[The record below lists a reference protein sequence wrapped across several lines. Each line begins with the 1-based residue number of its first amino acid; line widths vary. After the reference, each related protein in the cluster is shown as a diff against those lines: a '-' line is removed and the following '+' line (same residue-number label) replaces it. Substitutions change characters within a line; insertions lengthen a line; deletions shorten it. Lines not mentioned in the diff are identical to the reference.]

1 MLQDVDMV
9 PFSEGP
15 CDPEPD
21 VTCESS
27 NVTGGSPSVTC
38 ESSNVIGG
46 SPSVTCESSIV
57 IGGSPSVTCESSDVT
72 CESSDVTCE
81 SSNVTGGSPSVT
93 CESSDVTCESSIVIG
108 GSPSVTCESSDVT
121 CESSDVTCESS
132 NVTGGSPSVTCESSD
147 VTCESSIVIGGSP
160 SVTCESSDV
169 TCESLNVT
177 LLTSQHVNEKL
188 LDVDR
193 WGSMSKAIRVVAWM
207 LRFMANSRSPE
218 RLHGELTFDE
228 LTKAKFKL
236 IQCVQRYEFAEEIRA
251 LEEGRPVSKSSA
263 LAKLTPFI
271 DTDGLVRVQGRLQF
285 SALSRAEKHPIILP
299 RCHLSVLLV
308 RFQHHL
314 LKHAGVSLI
323 MASLRNEFWIISV
336 RRIAKQVKRS
346 CVSCQRHDSQ
356 PCSQPMPPLP
366 ADRVSQAFPFAVSG
380 LDHAGPL
387 FCCDNP
393 RKKY

>member
-1 MLQDVDMV
+1 MRSSVGAGQTQVTLSWIRSDPLRWKTFVCNRVTDNQKLVPAERWSFCPGNMNPADLLTRGICAEELVHSRLWLAGPDMLQDVDMV

-21 VTCESS
+21 
-27 NVTGGSPSVTC
+27 
-38 ESSNVIGG
+38 
-46 SPSVTCESSIV
+46 
-57 IGGSPSVTCESSDVT
+57 VTCESSDVT

-121 CESSDVTCESS
+121 CESF
-132 NVTGGSPSVTCESSD
+132 
-147 VTCESSIVIGGSP
+147 
-160 SVTCESSDV
+160 
-169 TCESLNVT
+169 NVT

-193 WGSMSKAIRVVAWM
+193 WGSLSKAIRVVAWM

-393 RKKY
+393 RKKYWV

>member
-1 MLQDVDMV
+1 MNPADLLTRGICAEELVHSRLWLAGPDMLQDVDMV

-15 CDPEPD
+15 CDPEPVVTCEGSDVTCESSNVTCEGSD

-38 ESSNVIGG
+38 ESSNVTCEG
-46 SPSVTCESSIV
+46 SNVTCE
-57 IGGSPSVTCESSDVT
+57 G
-72 CESSDVTCE
+72 SDVTCE

-108 GSPSVTCESSDVT
+108 GSPSVTCESF
-121 CESSDVTCESS
+121 
-132 NVTGGSPSVTCESSD
+132 
-147 VTCESSIVIGGSP
+147 
-160 SVTCESSDV
+160 
-169 TCESLNVT
+169 NVT

-193 WGSMSKAIRVVAWM
+193 WGSLSKAIRVVAWM

-218 RLHGELTFDE
+218 HLHGELTFDE
-228 LTKAKFKL
+228 LTKAKFKF

-285 SALSRAEKHPIILP
+285 SAL
-299 RCHLSVLLV
+299 
-308 RFQHHL
+308 
-314 LKHAGVSLI
+314 
-323 MASLRNEFWIISV
+323 
-336 RRIAKQVKRS
+336 
-346 CVSCQRHDSQ
+346 
-356 PCSQPMPPLP
+356 
-366 ADRVSQAFPFAVSG
+366 
-380 LDHAGPL
+380 
-387 FCCDNP
+387 
-393 RKKY
+393 